1 MNESNSIVV
10 YNSRLE
16 QMADEA
22 LINNSDFFLAFGV
35 ASIFFII
42 YLYLL
47 DNNKYINKYTNRKN
61 RTVVTTIVSFIMAL
75 LSTYLLNKM
84 IQIIFF

>member
-35 ASIFFII
+35 ENRDCIMYNMLIF
-42 YLYLL
+42 
-47 DNNKYINKYTNRKN
+47 
-61 RTVVTTIVSFIMAL
+61 
-75 LSTYLLNKM
+75 
-84 IQIIFF
+84 

>member
-22 LINNSDFFLAFGV
+22 LIKAVTAMLALPLSACGDVIGFMLFTAFRAYHDFCTAPTQF
-35 ASIFFII
+35 
-42 YLYLL
+42 
-47 DNNKYINKYTNRKN
+47 T
-61 RTVVTTIVSFIMAL
+61 
-75 LSTYLLNKM
+75 
-84 IQIIFF
+84 